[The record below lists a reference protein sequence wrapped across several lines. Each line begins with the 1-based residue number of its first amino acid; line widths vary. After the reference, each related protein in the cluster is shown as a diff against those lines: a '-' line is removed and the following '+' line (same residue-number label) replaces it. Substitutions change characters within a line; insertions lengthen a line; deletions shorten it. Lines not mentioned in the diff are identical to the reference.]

1 MTSATINDNLTQL
14 AQNQSFAVSEAGL
27 TAQLAS
33 LATASEPN
41 NFSSNSQQS
50 PVATFPQRTVSG
62 PSSNNTESP
71 FGNAFTSGQAQGFSF
86 KNTSS
91 TEHSGYN
98 FSTASSGNVQKFSFT
113 NSSLGDGPFTFNESP
128 ANAPAHQPIPSFTF
142 TPTKQHQDMPN
153 NKLQTPSSHQNS
165 RQGPPTNEAPRMTQ
179 NNMPAVSRKPP
190 SPTTPIAQQPSFL
203 NQEQEAPDLPMS
215 LADASKLGK
224 MLNTTLRDSSAL
236 VVDRND
242 PKSPLYS
249 LKSFE
254 ELDLKSELLKGI
266 YSMGF
271 QTPSR
276 IQEITLP
283 QLLSNPPRNLIA
295 QSQSGTGKTAAFSL
309 AILSRIDPS
318 MSIPQAL
325 ILSPTF
331 ELALQIGSVI
341 ERMAQ
346 YLPYISIAYA
356 VRSSPTL
363 SSTNLVRGQL
373 LPQPIVIGTP
383 GTVEDWCRRRRI
395 IDLSKLRMCCV
406 DEADVMIATE
416 GFQQTCVGLVKGLN
430 PACQMMLFSATYSD
444 EVMTFAREIVT
455 QPIVLRLKREKQ
467 ALNNIRQLFIRCDNP
482 EQKFYAIEQI
492 YSHLVLGQ
500 AMFFCRTKA
509 TARALAIRMSNE
521 QHSVRELTAALDI
534 EQRASVI
541 RQFRERVFNVLISTN
556 VTARGIDIDD
566 VSLVVNYDMPVTM
579 GGKPDF
585 ETYLHRIGRCG
596 RFGKLGYTFN
606 LISSDQD
613 FNTMKAIEEYFHHP
627 INEITI
633 EAIGNLEPDQT

>member
-14 AQNQSFAVSEAGL
+14 AQNQNFAVSEAGL

-33 LATASEPN
+33 LVTASEPN

-50 PVATFPQRTVSG
+50 SVATFPQRSVGAT
-62 PSSNNTESP
+62 SSNNTESP
-71 FGNAFTSGQAQGFSF
+71 FGSGFTTGQTSGFSF

-91 TEHSGYN
+91 TEPLSFN
-98 FSTASSGNVQKFSFT
+98 FSTASSGNVKNFSFT
-113 NSSLGDGPFTFNESP
+113 NSSLGDVPFKFNEPP
-128 ANAPAHQPIPSFTF
+128 ANAPVHEPIPSFTF
-142 TPTKQHQDMPN
+142 TPTKQHQDMSN
-153 NKLQTPSSHQNS
+153 NKFQNPSPHQNS
-165 RQGPPTNEAPRMTQ
+165 RQGPPTNEVPTMTQ
-179 NNMPAVSRKPP
+179 NNMPAISRKPP
-190 SPTTPIAQQPSFL
+190 SPTTPVSQQPSFL
-203 NQEQEAPDLPMS
+203 NQEKEAPDLPMS
-215 LADASKLGK
+215 LADASKLDK
-224 MLNTTLRDSSAL
+224 MLNTTLRDSNAL

-254 ELDLKSELLKGI
+254 ELNLKSELLKGI

-283 QLLSNPPRNLIA
+283 PLLSNPPRNLIA

-318 MSIPQAL
+318 IPIPQAL

-331 ELALQIGSVI
+331 ELAMQIGSVI

-356 VRSSPTL
+356 VRNSPTL

-383 GTVEDWCRRRRI
+383 GTVEDWCHRRRI
-395 IDLSKLRMCCV
+395 IDLRKLRMCCV

-444 EVMTFAREIVT
+444 EVMAFAREIVT

-492 YSHLVLGQ
+492 YAHLVLGQ
-500 AMFFCRTKA
+500 AMIFCRTKT
-509 TARALAIRMSNE
+509 TARDLASRMANQ

-534 EQRASVI
+534 QQRASVI
-541 RQFRERVFNVLISTN
+541 HQFRERVFNVLAHVRKCSSSITTN
-556 VTARGIDIDD
+556 
-566 VSLVVNYDMPVTM
+566 
-579 GGKPDF
+579 
-585 ETYLHRIGRCG
+585 
-596 RFGKLGYTFN
+596 
-606 LISSDQD
+606 SS
-613 FNTMKAIEEYFHHP
+613 
-627 INEITI
+627 
-633 EAIGNLEPDQT
+633 